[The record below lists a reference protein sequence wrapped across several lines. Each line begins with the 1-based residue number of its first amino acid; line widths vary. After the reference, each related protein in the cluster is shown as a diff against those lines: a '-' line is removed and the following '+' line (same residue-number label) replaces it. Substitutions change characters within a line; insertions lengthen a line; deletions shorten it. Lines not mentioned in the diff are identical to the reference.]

1 MRTAA
6 ALLLPNA
13 LSTSLTLPLEILHA
27 ANQLAGI
34 SKPGRSTVKTLVAA
48 DNRRLKTMASGLR
61 VQPDTRY
68 DALPAQLDLI
78 ILPAIWRNPLP
89 VLAQS
94 QALLPLLRTYAE
106 QGARICA
113 VGTSSYLLAEAG
125 LLDGRPATTHW
136 HYLKRFQQRYPAVAC
151 KSRHLITQSDNLY
164 CAGSVNSI
172 ADLMVHIVEDWF
184 GGRIARAI
192 ENQFSP
198 EIRQPFGDAA
208 WQDQP
213 LTSHHDE
220 TVLEVQHQLQDQ
232 LANTLSMPEVAQE
245 HGLSTRTLN
254 RRFKAATGMTP
265 LAYLSKQ
272 RVAAAK
278 ELLRQSNLAIGEIGW
293 RVGMGDGGQFA
304 RVFKQHSGVTPQ
316 AYRRAVRGKLFAPE
330 HN

>member
-34 SKPGRSTVKTLVAA
+34 SKPRRSTVKTLVAA

-106 QGARICA
+106 QGTRICA

-125 LLDGRPATTHW
+125 LLDDRPATTHW

-172 ADLMVHIVEDWF
+172 ADLMVHIVEGWF

-220 TVLEVQHQLQDQ
+220 TVLEVQHHLQDK
-232 LANTLSMPEVAQE
+232 LAHTLFMPQVAQE

-265 LAYLSKQ
+265 LAYLSQQ

-304 RVFKQHSGVTPQ
+304 RVFKQQSGVTPQ

-330 HN
+330 RD